1 MKDKLLNSLGSFGV
15 ILWYLLSILI
25 AVIPIV
31 MIGKSFLVN
40 LVLFL
45 IIQFIPAT
53 SGFFWIWGL
62 VCALRGPQDIIAIIY
77 YVLFVVMF
85 LPYFVSFVLSFFQK
99 RS

>member
-1 MKDKLLNSLGSFGV
+1 MKNKLLNSLGSFGV

-40 LVLFL
+40 LLLFS

-53 SGFFWIWGL
+53 SGLFWIWGL
-62 VCALRGPQDIIAIIY
+62 VCAIRGPQDIIAIIY